1 MALEIDIRSLKDQ
14 EREKVLDVL
23 HRDEMLRKAEQER
36 IRKLKSDYQEIRR
49 KGAKSSSREYS
60 IRSCARCQTTL
71 GLVFNVGVVCSICSH
86 KVCSQCCVYKINRV
100 WRCTV
105 CHAHGQMK
113 VKSGEWFIEER
124 AKKFHQEQGKHE
136 TISEKLLQTFRT
148 LSDIAIVPPTPPPVG
163 CLLEERHSKGFTRS
177 MENLFWSLTGHIT
190 QISKSQEDVMKGSK
204 LLTANYGTE
213 DYELKKKRRSQSDPA
228 LDNSYKLPASACLL
242 RVSKQ
247 DTKDGGTLQE
257 VDLQQ
262 TEEVSS
268 TSNQLDVRRSQV
280 PTQHEIPQ
288 WGSTYSITSTCTE
301 PETLDNANI
310 TGEIELSVQYNFKAT
325 TLEIHIK
332 ACKKLA
338 YGDEKKKKCN
348 PYVKIYLLPDKSPQ
362 SKLKSTVKKNSVDPV
377 FNEILRYN
385 IERSQLDMRTLQVS
399 VWHCTTLKRKV
410 FLGELEIPFEGWKF
424 EDNSTQSYNWYQL
437 RGKILPLGSQWK
449 LPVYNLESP
458 CIKI

>member
-14 EREKVLDVL
+14 EREKVLEVL

-36 IRKLKSDYQEIRR
+36 IRKLKSEYQEIRR

-124 AKKFHQEQGKHE
+124 AKKFHQEQDKHE
-136 TISEKLLQTFRT
+136 TIGEKLLQTFRT
-148 LSDIAIVPPTPPPVG
+148 LSNIAIVPPTPPPVG

-177 MENLFWSLTGHIT
+177 MENLFWSLTDHIR

-213 DYELKKKRRSQSDPA
+213 DDELKKERRSQSDPA
-228 LDNSYKLPASACLL
+228 LDKSHK
-242 RVSKQ
+242 
-247 DTKDGGTLQE
+247 
-257 VDLQQ
+257 
-262 TEEVSS
+262 
-268 TSNQLDVRRSQV
+268 
-280 PTQHEIPQ
+280 
-288 WGSTYSITSTCTE
+288 GSTNSITSTCTE

-310 TGEIELSVQYNFKAT
+310 TGEIELSVQYNFKAA

-348 PYVKIYLLPDKSPQ
+348 PYVKIYLLPDKSQ
-362 SKLKSTVKKNSVDPV
+362 NKLKSTVKKNSVDPV

-410 FLGELEIPFEGWKF
+410 FLGELQIPFEGWKF

>member
-228 LDNSYKLPASACLL
+228 LDNSYK
-242 RVSKQ
+242 
-247 DTKDGGTLQE
+247 
-257 VDLQQ
+257 
-262 TEEVSS
+262 
-268 TSNQLDVRRSQV
+268 
-280 PTQHEIPQ
+280 
-288 WGSTYSITSTCTE
+288 GSTYSITSTCTE